1 MTTTQKTIATLILV
15 TGILYFMFQKPKEEK
30 K

>member
-1 MTTTQKTIATLILV
+1 MTTTQKTIATLVLV
-15 TGILYFMFQKPKEEK
+15 SGILYFMFKKPNEDK